1 MDLTPEP
8 VKRGTVVQI
17 EGARELRKQ
26 LRKAEAD
33 LSDLKDLHRKIGE
46 IVFYA
51 TRPNRPKG
59 KRKPPASRSR
69 RLHQTLRYFPTRT
82 SVRVMAGSKVVP
94 YAMAI
99 HWGRKVFPSQKST
112 YKYKHPAPFE
122 GRPWIRKA
130 AEKTEPEW
138 TALFQAEIQKILDK
152 IEGLGKEPPDA

>member
-17 EGARELRKQ
+17 EGARELRRQ

-51 TRPNRPKG
+51 ARPNSPKG
-59 KRKPPASRSR
+59 KRKPPASRNR
-69 RLHQTLRYFPTRT
+69 RLHQTLRYYPTRT

-112 YKYKHPAPFE
+112 YQH
-122 GRPWIRKA
+122 WIRQA

-152 IEGLGKEPPDA
+152 IEGLGKEPPNA